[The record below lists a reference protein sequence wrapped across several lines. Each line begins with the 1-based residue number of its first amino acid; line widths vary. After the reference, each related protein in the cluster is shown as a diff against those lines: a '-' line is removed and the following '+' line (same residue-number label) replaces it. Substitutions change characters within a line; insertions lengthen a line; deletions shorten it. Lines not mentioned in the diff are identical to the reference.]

1 MQLECHYKSNN
12 SDRVLKVFL
21 FHKIVLLDL
30 FDMFD
35 EAIRKFQEKLKNQ
48 KEIKTPF
55 HNENIDTS
63 NTNDYNNKLNES
75 NADKNSAKES
85 DDSVDLSLVKLLSLR
100 DDGGNTPL
108 LYAAFK
114 GHLKMV
120 IKLIELGVSYEE
132 KNNAGLNIIHMAAQG
147 DNPNIIVY
155 LKEKFDI
162 DLFDEVDD
170 LQNDALHWA
179 CASGSKLALDFLLL
193 YIDEKYNNLDVVN
206 HVDKQGQTALHVTI
220 LTTGSTSTIKKL
232 IKKGIDL
239 NIRDKN
245 GLTVLDLVK
254 ENPKYANLEKVIL
267 EYSQKNCIGLNYHI
281 NDKRNKYFKFVLFII
296 LAVFIN
302 LIMICS
308 FMPYLRKNLKNKFL
322 KYTNW
327 YLFYPLSII
336 FFISYIYIIFSDPGI
351 MKNKKNESWLDIVT
365 SGKVINKMCPY
376 CRVDHTKF
384 SKHCFLCNKCI
395 EVFDH
400 HCHWINNCVGSG
412 NKTYFIIFV
421 CILLATLLIE
431 TLISAE
437 VFFTTRI
444 HGKEDEYY
452 INNFYYR
459 HLLSLIL
466 FLITGFFFFP
476 VCYILYL
483 QLKNP
488 ITNQQ
493 KETQLYYK
501 ELKEI
506 KKEEKKRN
514 KNNESLEIEN

>member
-1 MQLECHYKSNN
+1 
-12 SDRVLKVFL
+12 
-21 FHKIVLLDL
+21 
-30 FDMFD
+30 MFD
-35 EAIRKFQEKLKNQ
+35 ESIKKFQEKLQ
-48 KEIKTPF
+48 TEKETKTKSPSRK
-55 HNENIDTS
+55 ESTDSS
-63 NTNDYNNKLNES
+63 NLNDLNNKLNFNPEKKS
-75 NADKNSAKES
+75 PRERE
-85 DDSVDLSLVKLLSLR
+85 DSIDLSLIKLLSLR
-100 DDGGNTPL
+100 DDGGNTPI

-114 GHLKMV
+114 GHLNIV

-155 LKEKFDI
+155 LKEKYDI
-162 DLFDEVDD
+162 DLFEEVDD

-179 CASGSKLALDFLLL
+179 CASGSKMALDFLLL
-193 YIDEKYNNLDVVN
+193 YINEKNNNLDVVN

-239 NIRDKN
+239 SIRDKN
-245 GLTVLDLVK
+245 GLTVFDLVK
-254 ENPKYANLEKVIL
+254 ENPKYGNMEKVLI

-281 NDKRNKYFKFVLFII
+281 NDKRNKYFKFVLFVI
-296 LAVFIN
+296 LAIIIN
-302 LIMICS
+302 FIMIYS
-308 FMPYLRKNLKNKFL
+308 FMPYLHENLKNSFL
-322 KYTNW
+322 KHLNR
-327 YLFYPLSII
+327 YLFYPLFTI
-336 FFISYIYIIFSDPGI
+336 FFASYIYIIFSDPGVMI
-351 MKNKKNESWLDIVT
+351 NKKNQTWLEIVT
-365 SGKVINKMCPY
+365 TQKSINKMCPY
-376 CRVDHTKF
+376 CRVEQTKF

-412 NKTYFIIFV
+412 NKNYFIFFV
-421 CILLATLLIE
+421 CILLATLLVD
-431 TLISAE
+431 TFISAE
-437 VFFTTRI
+437 VFFTTRV
-444 HGKEDEYY
+444 HQDKEEEYY
-452 INNFYYR
+452 INNYYYR

-488 ITNQQ
+488 VMNQQ

-514 KNNESLEIEN
+514 KNSEGLEIES